1 MATLSEITKA
11 HSQRINA
18 LTRTREDGL
27 RRANTERDDKGR
39 AIPAAALLYA
49 KFDEQVGDARARQ
62 VATDSRAEEARSA
75 ALQKSGDERAVGL
88 DAAHRR
94 RRDADVAA
102 FEQRRKAEEA
112 AEKKFMDS
120 VAANP
125 NRPSVDARRQRAA
138 EMDKAKADFD
148 EALRA
153 AQERFRT
160 ESDAAIVEERRDA
173 RDADRAF
180 QDAIRIGESGA
191 RAARTAAEQA
201 LSKGLSLL
209 PEAAGVFEQWRKA
222 TARVVADY
230 KRGEDEEMA
239 RFHDEMQQ
247 LRA

>member
-27 RRANTERDDKGR
+27 RHANVERDDRMR
-39 AIPAAALLYA
+39 AIPAAAALYQ
-49 KFDEQVGDARARQ
+49 KFDEQIADTRARQ
-62 VATDSRAEEARSA
+62 VATDARAEEARSS
-75 ALQKSGDERAVGL
+75 ALQKMSDERASGL
-88 DAAHRR
+88 DLAHRR

-102 FEQRRKAEEA
+102 SEQRRKAEEA

-125 NRPSVDARRQRAA
+125 NKPSLDARKLRTA
-138 EMDKAKADFD
+138 ELEKAKLDFD

-153 AQERFRT
+153 SQERFRT
-160 ESDAAIVEERRDA
+160 ESDAAILDERRDA

-180 QDAIRIGESGA
+180 QDAVRIGEAAS
-191 RAARTAAEQA
+191 RAARTSAEQA
-201 LSKGLSLL
+201 LSKALSLL
-209 PEAAGVFEQWRKA
+209 PEASAVFEQWRKA

-239 RFHDEMQQ
+239 RFHDEMQR